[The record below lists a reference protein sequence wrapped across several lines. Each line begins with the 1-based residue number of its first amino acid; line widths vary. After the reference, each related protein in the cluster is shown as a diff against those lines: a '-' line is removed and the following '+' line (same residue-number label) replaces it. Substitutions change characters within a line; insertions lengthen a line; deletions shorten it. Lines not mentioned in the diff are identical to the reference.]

1 MALGVR
7 NNDKEEVSSD
17 PKARGIKSTN
27 DRRWR
32 KLKPTF
38 CHFFPT
44 LKKLIKGK
52 PQRLLTSLKTRGPC
66 PKLGCAVNFV
76 SSLN

>member
-44 LKKLIKGK
+44 LKNSDIMILEMQIFKYNFPHK
-52 PQRLLTSLKTRGPC
+52 PTWSYTAK
-66 PKLGCAVNFV
+66 
-76 SSLN
+76 